1 MKHVA
6 KADSRAATDRYYA
19 ILQAA
24 ERLFGE
30 KGYRSVS
37 IEEIA
42 EATGVSKGLVLYHFS
57 SKNAL
62 LEHIL
67 RDALSTLLIKWDS
80 IAQRSGSGR
89 DKIGAAVRT
98 LFDMLNARP
107 YPWRIAIFQL
117 PFEEDMQDILN
128 HISEE
133 SILRIDRLV
142 KDGIAA
148 GEFRPVDSR
157 MAATMLLAICTTL
170 PFQAVLKQQP
180 PRPTREIAD
189 EISEL
194 FYEGIRK

>member
-1 MKHVA
+1 MKHIA
-6 KADSRAATDRYYA
+6 KPNSRVGTDRYYA

-30 KGYRSVS
+30 KGYRGVS

-57 SKNAL
+57 SKKAL

-67 RDALSTLLIKWDS
+67 KDAASTLLIKWDS
-80 IAQRSGSGR
+80 IAQSSGSGR
-89 DKIGAAVRT
+89 DKIRAAVQAS
-98 LFDMLNARP
+98 FDMLNSRP

-117 PFEEDMQDILN
+117 TFEEDMKDILTY
-128 HISEE
+128 ISEE

-142 KDGIAA
+142 KDGIAT

-170 PFQAVLKQQP
+170 PFQAVLQQQP
-180 PRPTREIAD
+180 LRPTRDIAD
-189 EISEL
+189 KITEV
-194 FYEGIRK
+194 FYQGIRK

>member
-1 MKHVA
+1 MKHLD
-6 KADSRAATDRYYA
+6 KANSRAGTDRYYA

-30 KGYRSVS
+30 KGYRAVS

-42 EATGVSKGLVLYHFS
+42 EATGVSKGLVNYHFS
-57 SKNAL
+57 SKQAL

-67 RDALSTLLIKWDS
+67 KDAVSTLFVKWDS
-80 IAQRSGSGR
+80 IAQGKGSGR
-89 DKIGAAVRT
+89 DKIGAAVRAS
-98 LFDMLNARP
+98 FDLLNSRP

-117 PFEEDMQDILN
+117 TFEEDMKDIVN
-128 HISEE
+128 YISEE

-148 GEFRPVDSR
+148 GEFKPVDSR

-170 PFQAVLKQQP
+170 PFQAALQQQP
-180 PRPTREIAD
+180 VRPTREIAD
-189 EISEL
+189 KITEL

>member
-1 MKHVA
+1 MKHLD
-6 KADSRAATDRYYA
+6 KANSRAGTDRYYA

-30 KGYRSVS
+30 KGYRAVS

-57 SKNAL
+57 SKKAL

-67 RDALSTLLIKWDS
+67 KDAVSTLLIKWDS
-80 IAQRSGSGR
+80 IAQSDGSAR
-89 DKIGAAVRT
+89 DKIGAAVQAS
-98 LFDMLNARP
+98 FDMLSSRP

-117 PFEEDMQDILN
+117 TFEEDMKDVLTY
-128 HISEE
+128 ISEE
-133 SILRIDRLV
+133 SIRRIDRLV
-142 KDGIAA
+142 KDGIAT

-170 PFQAVLKQQP
+170 PFQAALQQQP
-180 PRPTREIAD
+180 SRPTREIAD
-189 EISEL
+189 EITEV